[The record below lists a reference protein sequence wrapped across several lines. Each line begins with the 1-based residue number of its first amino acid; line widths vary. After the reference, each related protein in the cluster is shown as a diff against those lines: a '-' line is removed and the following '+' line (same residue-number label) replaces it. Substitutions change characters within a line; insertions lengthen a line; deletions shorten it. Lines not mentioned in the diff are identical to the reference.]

1 MGGQQDLSGNG
12 RRYETEILCT
22 EHVPLPLGCR
32 SARGTSAGIHRFG
45 HLRPLQTTARLQRTE
60 PYGLRRLRLASRAV
74 CHSNWPTPCN
84 YYRQQY
90 QPLSRTARQDRLLV
104 RLEPRDT
111 HLRPRILP
119 LDAMGFPAD
128 VPELLRQQVAEGTAH
143 RPAGEGFRSKRHRRT
158 GRGL

>member
-32 SARGTSAGIHRFG
+32 FARGTSAGLHRFG
-45 HLRPLQTTARLQRTE
+45 HLRPLQTPARLQRTE
-60 PYGLRRLRLASRAV
+60 PYGLRRLRLARRAV

-104 RLEPRDT
+104 RLEPRNT
-111 HLRPRILP
+111 TTGHNGLSNRCSR
-119 LDAMGFPAD
+119 A
-128 VPELLRQQVAEGTAH
+128 TTTT
-143 RPAGEGFRSKRHRRT
+143 SRRKHSPSPNW
-158 GRGL
+158 

>member
-1 MGGQQDLSGNG
+1 MAETMGGQQNLSGNG

-60 PYGLRRLRLASRAV
+60 PYGLRRLRLARRAV

-104 RLEPRDT
+104 RLEPRA
-111 HLRPRILP
+111 RY
-119 LDAMGFPAD
+119 APAT
-128 VPELLRQQVAEGTAH
+128 PNTT
-143 RPAGEGFRSKRHRRT
+143 T
-158 GRGL
+158 GHNGLSSRCSRATTTTSCRKHSPSPNW